1 MKLSEYF
8 KYIEDCFEEKSKDGI
23 PTLGDSSFKIKKH
36 LMRETQGS
44 ENPKRVEQDIARV
57 YNKLFG

>member
-1 MKLSEYF
+1 MKLSDYI
-8 KYIEDCFEEKSKDGI
+8 KYIEDYFEEKSKNEI
-23 PTLGDSSFKIKKH
+23 PTLGDCSFKIKKH
-36 LMRETQGS
+36 LIRETQGT